1 MCTSGTPSVSQG
13 GPSHN
18 FQAKNQYVVVPLS
31 AHTMQKQQCS
41 FCIPL
46 WDIMGRV
53 ISASHHA
60 TQVGNQKG
68 NSS

>member
-46 WDIMGRV
+46 WDF
-53 ISASHHA
+53 
-60 TQVGNQKG
+60 KG
-68 NSS
+68 FGD

>member
-31 AHTMQKQQCS
+31 AHTMQLLHML
-41 FCIPL
+41 FMHTL
-46 WDIMGRV
+46 WDF
-53 ISASHHA
+53 
-60 TQVGNQKG
+60 KG
-68 NSS
+68 FGDYTSNTPKP